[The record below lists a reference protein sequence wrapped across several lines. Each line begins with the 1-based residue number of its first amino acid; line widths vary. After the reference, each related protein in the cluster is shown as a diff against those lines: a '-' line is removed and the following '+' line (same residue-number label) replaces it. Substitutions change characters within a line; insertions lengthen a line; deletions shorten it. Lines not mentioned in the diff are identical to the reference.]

1 MDTKSTTTLRDF
13 SSEHLWQNASFVFS
27 PPQQYKIFGQI
38 HIMEVLETELRTLL
52 LSKTNP
58 KCLAQLYLLLD
69 SVRALADSVE
79 AEIEEETS
87 DYNDNSDSDD
97 DALDNDT
104 RSKPSPDYDSDASFT
119 EEENKKIRSP
129 EHRAFLKKYS
139 LKPK

>member
-1 MDTKSTTTLRDF
+1 
-13 SSEHLWQNASFVFS
+13 
-27 PPQQYKIFGQI
+27 
-38 HIMEVLETELRTLL
+38 MESLETELRTLL

-87 DYNDNSDSDD
+87 DNNDNSDSDTD
-97 DALDNDT
+97 DEDN
-104 RSKPSPDYDSDASFT
+104 PLPNYDSDASFT
-119 EEENKKIRSP
+119 EEENSKIRSP

>member
-1 MDTKSTTTLRDF
+1 MDTKSITTLRDF
-13 SSEHLWQNASFVFS
+13 SSEPLWQNASFVFS
-27 PPQQYKIFGQI
+27 QQYKIFGQI
-38 HIMEVLETELRTLL
+38 HIMEALETELRTLL

-87 DYNDNSDSDD
+87 DYNENSDSDED
-97 DALDNDT
+97 
-104 RSKPSPDYDSDASFT
+104 KPSPNYDSDASFT

>member
-1 MDTKSTTTLRDF
+1 
-13 SSEHLWQNASFVFS
+13 
-27 PPQQYKIFGQI
+27 
-38 HIMEVLETELRTLL
+38 MEALETELRTLL

-87 DYNDNSDSDD
+87 DSDTDDDSDD
-97 DALDNDT
+97 DN
-104 RSKPSPDYDSDASFT
+104 PSPNYDSDASFT
-119 EEENKKIRSP
+119 EEENKKTRSP

>member
-38 HIMEVLETELRTLL
+38 HIMEALETELRTLL

-79 AEIEEETS
+79 AEIEDETS
-87 DYNDNSDSDD
+87 DYNDNSDSDAD
-97 DALDNDT
+97 ED
-104 RSKPSPDYDSDASFT
+104 KPSPDYDSDASFT

>member
-1 MDTKSTTTLRDF
+1 MDTKSTMILRDF

-38 HIMEVLETELRTLL
+38 HIMEALETELRTLL

-87 DYNDNSDSDD
+87 DSDTDDDSDD
-97 DALDNDT
+97 DNPLPN
-104 RSKPSPDYDSDASFT
+104 YDSDASFT

>member
-1 MDTKSTTTLRDF
+1 
-13 SSEHLWQNASFVFS
+13 
-27 PPQQYKIFGQI
+27 
-38 HIMEVLETELRTLL
+38 MESLETELRTLL
-52 LSKTNP
+52 LSKTDP

-79 AEIEEETS
+79 AEIEEETGDS
-87 DYNDNSDSDD
+87 DKDDDSDD
-97 DALDNDT
+97 DT

-119 EEENKKIRSP
+119 EEESKKIRSP

>member
-1 MDTKSTTTLRDF
+1 
-13 SSEHLWQNASFVFS
+13 
-27 PPQQYKIFGQI
+27 
-38 HIMEVLETELRTLL
+38 MESLETELRTLL
-52 LSKTNP
+52 LFKTDP

-79 AEIEEETS
+79 AEIEEETIDS
-87 DYNDNSDSDD
+87 DTDDDLDD
-97 DALDNDT
+97 DALDDDT

-119 EEENKKIRSP
+119 EEESEKIRSP

>member
-38 HIMEVLETELRTLL
+38 HIMESLETELRTLL
-52 LSKTNP
+52 LSKTDP

-69 SVRALADSVE
+69 SVRALADSIE

-87 DYNDNSDSDD
+87 DSDKDNDNDSDVD
-97 DALDNDT
+97 DDN
-104 RSKPSPDYDSDASFT
+104 PSPNYDSDASFT

>member
-1 MDTKSTTTLRDF
+1 
-13 SSEHLWQNASFVFS
+13 
-27 PPQQYKIFGQI
+27 
-38 HIMEVLETELRTLL
+38 MESLETELRTLL
-52 LSKTNP
+52 LFKTDP

-79 AEIEEETS
+79 AEIEEETIDS
-87 DYNDNSDSDD
+87 DTDDDLDDDALDD

-119 EEENKKIRSP
+119 EEENNKIRSP

>member
-1 MDTKSTTTLRDF
+1 
-13 SSEHLWQNASFVFS
+13 
-27 PPQQYKIFGQI
+27 
-38 HIMEVLETELRTLL
+38 MEALETELRTLL

-79 AEIEEETS
+79 AEIEDETS
-87 DYNDNSDSDD
+87 DYNDNSDSDAD
-97 DALDNDT
+97 ED
-104 RSKPSPDYDSDASFT
+104 KPSPDYDSDASFT

>member
-1 MDTKSTTTLRDF
+1 
-13 SSEHLWQNASFVFS
+13 
-27 PPQQYKIFGQI
+27 
-38 HIMEVLETELRTLL
+38 MESLESELRTLL

-69 SVRALADSVE
+69 SVRALADSIE

-87 DYNDNSDSDD
+87 DSDTDYNSDNDD
-97 DALDNDT
+97 
-104 RSKPSPDYDSDASFT
+104 RSRQSHNYDSDVSFT

-139 LKPK
+139 MRPK

>member
-1 MDTKSTTTLRDF
+1 
-13 SSEHLWQNASFVFS
+13 
-27 PPQQYKIFGQI
+27 
-38 HIMEVLETELRTLL
+38 MEALETELRTLL
-52 LSKTNP
+52 LSKTDP

-87 DYNDNSDSDD
+87 DSDTDDDSDD
-97 DALDNDT
+97 DNPLPN
-104 RSKPSPDYDSDASFT
+104 YDSDASFT

>member
-1 MDTKSTTTLRDF
+1 
-13 SSEHLWQNASFVFS
+13 
-27 PPQQYKIFGQI
+27 
-38 HIMEVLETELRTLL
+38 MEALETELRTLL

-87 DYNDNSDSDD
+87 DSDTDDDSDD
-97 DALDNDT
+97 DNPLPN
-104 RSKPSPDYDSDASFT
+104 YDSDASFT

>member
-1 MDTKSTTTLRDF
+1 
-13 SSEHLWQNASFVFS
+13 
-27 PPQQYKIFGQI
+27 
-38 HIMEVLETELRTLL
+38 MEALETELRTLL

-87 DYNDNSDSDD
+87 DSDTDDDSDD
-97 DALDNDT
+97 D
-104 RSKPSPDYDSDASFT
+104 KPSPNYDSDASFT

>member
-1 MDTKSTTTLRDF
+1 
-13 SSEHLWQNASFVFS
+13 
-27 PPQQYKIFGQI
+27 
-38 HIMEVLETELRTLL
+38 MESLETELRTRLW
-52 LSKTNP
+52 SKTDP

-69 SVRALADSVE
+69 SVRALADSIE

-87 DYNDNSDSDD
+87 DSDKDNDNDSDVD
-97 DALDNDT
+97 DDN
-104 RSKPSPDYDSDASFT
+104 PSPNYDSDASFT

>member
-1 MDTKSTTTLRDF
+1 
-13 SSEHLWQNASFVFS
+13 
-27 PPQQYKIFGQI
+27 
-38 HIMEVLETELRTLL
+38 MESLETELRTLL
-52 LSKTNP
+52 LSKTDP

-79 AEIEEETS
+79 AEIEEETGDS
-87 DYNDNSDSDD
+87 DKDDDSDD
-97 DALDNDT
+97 DT

-119 EEENKKIRSP
+119 EEENNKIRSP